1 MIEKSIIIEIEKLL
15 DNKKIIDSK
24 LLSDSFGINCLKI
37 ITNDSKE
44 FIVKYYYKN
53 NHKFNAIK
61 SERDNLVFF
70 NRQKFSYFPNIIN
83 YNDRFLIMSF
93 ISNNDDQPEKT
104 NVDLLNSIISIH
116 SIKNQDYGFDF
127 DTQIGGLKQI
137 NSKSKNW
144 KEFYTDKRLSYIFD
158 LVNKNKPMDK
168 SINTKI
174 DLLIKKMDNFIPTN
188 PRPSLL
194 HGDLWEGNILFKN
207 KKFVGF
213 IDPGSFYGHNE
224 LEISYLRWFNPKFID
239 NNFLNKYND
248 HIKVDK
254 YYLEYEPVYQLYY
267 SLLNVYLWDRRYV
280 EDVRRLLDKIKIYR
294 LNTRIRIR

>member
-1 MIEKSIIIEIEKLL
+1 MIDQDIILEIEELL

-61 SERDNLVFF
+61 SEKDNLVFF
-70 NRQKFSYFPNIIN
+70 NRQKFNYFPNIIN

-224 LEISYLRWFNPKFID
+224 LEVSYLRWFNPKFID

-280 EDVRRLLDKIKIYR
+280 EDVRRLLDKIKI
-294 LNTRIRIR
+294 

>member
-53 NHKFNAIK
+53 NDEFNAIK
-61 SERDNLVFF
+61 SEKDNLVFF
-70 NRQKFSYFPNIIN
+70 NKQKFNYFPNIIN

-93 ISNNDDQPEKT
+93 MSNNDDQPEKT

-168 SINTKI
+168 TINTKI

-188 PRPSLL
+188 PPPSLL

-207 KKFVGF
+207 KKFIGF

-224 LEISYLRWFNPKFID
+224 LEVSYLRWFNPKFID
-239 NNFLNKYND
+239 NNFLDKYND

-280 EDVRRLLDKIKIYR
+280 EDVRRLLDKIKI
-294 LNTRIRIR
+294 

>member
-61 SERDNLVFF
+61 SEKDNLVFF
-70 NRQKFSYFPNIIN
+70 NRQKFNYFPNIIN

-93 ISNNDDQPEKT
+93 INNNDDQPEKT

-239 NNFLNKYND
+239 NNFLDKYND

-280 EDVRRLLDKIKIYR
+280 EDVRRLLDKIKI
-294 LNTRIRIR
+294 

>member
-61 SERDNLVFF
+61 SEKDNLVFF
-70 NRQKFSYFPNIIN
+70 NRQKFNYFPNIIN

-93 ISNNDDQPEKT
+93 ISNDDDQPEKT

-239 NNFLNKYND
+239 NNFLDKYND

-280 EDVRRLLDKIKIYR
+280 EDVRRLLDKIKI
-294 LNTRIRIR
+294 

>member
-1 MIEKSIIIEIEKLL
+1 MIEQSIILEIEKLL

-37 ITNDSKE
+37 VTSDIKE
-44 FIVKYYYKN
+44 FIIKYYYKN
-53 NHKFNAIK
+53 NDKFNAIK

-70 NRQKFSYFPNIIN
+70 NKQKFNYFPNIIN

-93 ISNNDDQPEKT
+93 IDNNDDQPEKT
-104 NVDLLNSIISIH
+104 HVDLLNSIISIH

-239 NNFLNKYND
+239 NNFLDKYND

-280 EDVRRLLDKIKIYR
+280 EDVRRLLDKIKI
-294 LNTRIRIR
+294 

>member
-44 FIVKYYYKN
+44 FIIKYYYKN

-61 SERDNLVFF
+61 SEKDNLVFF
-70 NRQKFSYFPNIIN
+70 NRQKFNYFPNIIN

-93 ISNNDDQPEKT
+93 IDNNDDQPEKT

-239 NNFLNKYND
+239 NNFLDKYND

-280 EDVRRLLDKIKIYR
+280 EDVRRLLDKIKI
-294 LNTRIRIR
+294 

>member
-53 NHKFNAIK
+53 NDKFNAIK
-61 SERDNLVFF
+61 SEKDNLVFF
-70 NRQKFSYFPNIIN
+70 NKLKFNYFPNIIN

-168 SINTKI
+168 SINIKI

-224 LEISYLRWFNPKFID
+224 LEVSYLRWFNPKFID

-280 EDVRRLLDKIKIYR
+280 EDVRRLLDKIKI
-294 LNTRIRIR
+294 

>member
-1 MIEKSIIIEIEKLL
+1 MIEKSIILEIEKLL
-15 DNKKIIDSK
+15 NNKKIIDSK

-37 ITNDSKE
+37 VTNDNTE

-53 NHKFNAIK
+53 NDKFNAIK
-61 SERDNLVFF
+61 SEKDNLVFF
-70 NRQKFSYFPNIIN
+70 NKQKFNYFPNIIN

-224 LEISYLRWFNPKFID
+224 LEVSYLRWFNPKFID
-239 NNFLNKYND
+239 NNFLDKYND

-267 SLLNVYLWDRRYV
+267 SLLNVYLWDRKYV
-280 EDVRRLLDKIKIYR
+280 EDVRQLLNKIKI
-294 LNTRIRIR
+294 

>member
-15 DNKKIIDSK
+15 DNKKIIDRK

-53 NHKFNAIK
+53 NDKFNAIK
-61 SERDNLVFF
+61 SERDNLVFL
-70 NRQKFSYFPNIIN
+70 NKQKFNYFPNIIN

-239 NNFLNKYND
+239 NNFLDKYND

-280 EDVRRLLDKIKIYR
+280 EDVRKLLDKIKI
-294 LNTRIRIR
+294 

>member
-37 ITNDSKE
+37 VTSDSKE

-53 NHKFNAIK
+53 NDKFNAIK
-61 SERDNLVFF
+61 SEKDNLVFF
-70 NRQKFSYFPNIIN
+70 NRQKFNYFPNIIN

-224 LEISYLRWFNPKFID
+224 LEVSYLRWFNPKFID
-239 NNFLNKYND
+239 NNFLDKYND

-280 EDVRRLLDKIKIYR
+280 EDVRRLLDKIKI
-294 LNTRIRIR
+294 

>member
-37 ITNDSKE
+37 VTSDSKE

-53 NHKFNAIK
+53 NDEFNAIK
-61 SERDNLVFF
+61 SETDNLLFF
-70 NRQKFSYFPNIIN
+70 NRQKFNQFPSIIN
-83 YNDRFLIMSF
+83 YNDNLLIMSF
-93 ISNNDDQPEKT
+93 INNDDDQPNQT
-104 NVDLLNSIISIH
+104 NDDLLNSIISLH
-116 SIKNQDYGFDF
+116 SNKSKNYGFSF

-137 NSKSKNW
+137 NSSSKNW
-144 KEFYTDKRLSYIFD
+144 LEFYRDKRLNYIFD
-158 LVNKNKPMDK
+158 LVNKNQPMDET
-168 SINTKI
+168 INTKI
-174 DLLIKKMDNFIPTN
+174 DLLIKKIDNFIPN
-188 PRPSLL
+188 KPISSLL

-239 NNFLNKYND
+239 ENFLDKYND
-248 HIKVDK
+248 HIKIDK
-254 YYLEYEPVYQLYY
+254 YYLEYEPIYQLYY
-267 SLLNVYLWDRRYV
+267 SLLNVYLWDRSYI
-280 EDVRRLLDKIKIYR
+280 EDVRKLLEKIKI
-294 LNTRIRIR
+294 

>member
-1 MIEKSIIIEIEKLL
+1 MIEQSIILEIEKLL

-37 ITNDSKE
+37 VTSDSKE

-53 NHKFNAIK
+53 NDKFNAIK
-61 SERDNLVFF
+61 SEKDNLVFF
-70 NRQKFSYFPNIIN
+70 NKHKFNYFPNIIN

-104 NVDLLNSIISIH
+104 NVDLLKSIISIH
-116 SIKNQDYGFDF
+116 SIKNEDYGFDF

-224 LEISYLRWFNPKFID
+224 LEVSYLRWFNPKFID

-254 YYLEYEPVYQLYY
+254 NYLEYEPVYQLYY

-280 EDVRRLLDKIKIYR
+280 EDVRRLLDKIKI
-294 LNTRIRIR
+294 

>member
-53 NHKFNAIK
+53 NDKFDAIK
-61 SERDNLVFF
+61 SEKDNLVFF
-70 NRQKFSYFPNIIN
+70 NKQKFNYFPNIIN

-93 ISNNDDQPEKT
+93 IDCNDDQPEKT
-104 NVDLLNSIISIH
+104 HVDLLNSIISIH
-116 SIKNQDYGFDF
+116 SVKNQDYGFDF

-224 LEISYLRWFNPKFID
+224 LEVSYLRWFNPKFID

-280 EDVRRLLDKIKIYR
+280 EDVRRLLDKIKI
-294 LNTRIRIR
+294 

>member
-61 SERDNLVFF
+61 SEKDNLVFF
-70 NRQKFSYFPNIIN
+70 NRQKFNYFPNIIN

-93 ISNNDDQPEKT
+93 ISNNDDQPVKT
-104 NVDLLNSIISIH
+104 DVDLLNSIISIH

-174 DLLIKKMDNFIPTN
+174 DLLIKKMDNFIPAN

-224 LEISYLRWFNPKFID
+224 LEVSYLRWFNPKFID

-280 EDVRRLLDKIKIYR
+280 EDVRRLLDKIKI
-294 LNTRIRIR
+294 

>member
-53 NHKFNAIK
+53 NDKFNAIK
-61 SERDNLVFF
+61 SEKDNLVFF
-70 NRQKFSYFPNIIN
+70 NKQKFNYFPNIIN

-93 ISNNDDQPEKT
+93 ISNDDDQPEKT

-168 SINTKI
+168 SINSKI

-224 LEISYLRWFNPKFID
+224 LEVSYLRWFNPKFID
-239 NNFLNKYND
+239 NNFLDKYND

-280 EDVRRLLDKIKIYR
+280 EDVRRLLDKIKI
-294 LNTRIRIR
+294 

>member
-1 MIEKSIIIEIEKLL
+1 MIDKSIIIEIEKLL

-53 NHKFNAIK
+53 NDKFNAIK
-61 SERDNLVFF
+61 SEKDNLVFF
-70 NRQKFSYFPNIIN
+70 NKQKFNYFPNIIN

-116 SIKNQDYGFDF
+116 SIKNQYYGFDF

-144 KEFYTDKRLSYIFD
+144 KEFYADKRLSYIFD

-224 LEISYLRWFNPKFID
+224 LEVSYLRWFNPKFID

-280 EDVRRLLDKIKIYR
+280 EDVRRLLDKIKI
-294 LNTRIRIR
+294 

>member
-61 SERDNLVFF
+61 SEKDNLVFF
-70 NRQKFSYFPNIIN
+70 NKQKFNYFPNIIN

-224 LEISYLRWFNPKFID
+224 LEVSYLRWFNPKFID
-239 NNFLNKYND
+239 NNFLDKYND

-280 EDVRRLLDKIKIYR
+280 EDVRRLLDKIKI
-294 LNTRIRIR
+294 

>member
-1 MIEKSIIIEIEKLL
+1 MIEQSIILEIEKLL

-53 NHKFNAIK
+53 NDKFNAIK
-61 SERDNLVFF
+61 AEKDNLVFF
-70 NRQKFSYFPNIIN
+70 NKQKFNYFPNIIN

-224 LEISYLRWFNPKFID
+224 LEVSYLRWFNPKFID

-280 EDVRRLLDKIKIYR
+280 EDVRRLLDKIKI
-294 LNTRIRIR
+294 

>member
-61 SERDNLVFF
+61 SEKDNLVFF
-70 NRQKFSYFPNIIN
+70 NRQKFNYFPNIIN

-207 KKFVGF
+207 KKFSGF

-224 LEISYLRWFNPKFID
+224 LEISYLRWFNPRFID
-239 NNFLNKYND
+239 ENFLDKYND
-248 HIKVDK
+248 HIKIDK
-254 YYLEYEPVYQLYY
+254 YYLEYEPIYQLYY
-267 SLLNVYLWDRRYV
+267 SLLNVYLWDRSYID
-280 EDVRRLLDKIKIYR
+280 DVRKLLEKIKI
-294 LNTRIRIR
+294 

>member
-53 NHKFNAIK
+53 NDKFNAIK
-61 SERDNLVFF
+61 SEKDNLVFF
-70 NRQKFSYFPNIIN
+70 NKQKFNYFPNIIN

-93 ISNNDDQPEKT
+93 IDNNDDQPEKT
-104 NVDLLNSIISIH
+104 HVDLLNSIISIH

-224 LEISYLRWFNPKFID
+224 LEVSYLRWFNPKFID
-239 NNFLNKYND
+239 NNFLDKYND

-280 EDVRRLLDKIKIYR
+280 EDVRRLLDKIKI
-294 LNTRIRIR
+294 

>member
-1 MIEKSIIIEIEKLL
+1 MVDQIIILEIEKLL

-61 SERDNLVFF
+61 SEKDNLVFF
-70 NRQKFSYFPNIIN
+70 NRQKFNYFPNIIN

-93 ISNNDDQPEKT
+93 IDNNDDQPEKT
-104 NVDLLNSIISIH
+104 HVDLLNSIISIH

-239 NNFLNKYND
+239 NNFLDKYND

-280 EDVRRLLDKIKIYR
+280 EDVRRLLDKIKI
-294 LNTRIRIR
+294 

>member
-61 SERDNLVFF
+61 SEKDNLVFF
-70 NRQKFSYFPNIIN
+70 NRQKFNYFPNIIN

-104 NVDLLNSIISIH
+104 NIDLLNSIISIH

-224 LEISYLRWFNPKFID
+224 LEVSYLRWFNPKFID

-280 EDVRRLLDKIKIYR
+280 EDVRRLLDKIKI
-294 LNTRIRIR
+294 

>member
-1 MIEKSIIIEIEKLL
+1 MIEKSIILEIEKLL

-37 ITNDSKE
+37 VTNDNTE

-53 NHKFNAIK
+53 NDKFNAIK
-61 SERDNLVFF
+61 SEKDNLVFF
-70 NRQKFSYFPNIIN
+70 NKQKFNYFPNIIN

-93 ISNNDDQPEKT
+93 INNNDDQPEKT

-158 LVNKNKPMDK
+158 LVNKNKPMDN

-224 LEISYLRWFNPKFID
+224 LEVSYLRWFNPKFID
-239 NNFLNKYND
+239 NNFLDKYND

-267 SLLNVYLWDRRYV
+267 SLLNVYLWDRKYV
-280 EDVRRLLDKIKIYR
+280 EDVRQLLNKIKI
-294 LNTRIRIR
+294 

>member
-61 SERDNLVFF
+61 SEKDNLVFF
-70 NRQKFSYFPNIIN
+70 NRQKFNYFPNIIN

-239 NNFLNKYND
+239 NNFLDKYND

-280 EDVRRLLDKIKIYR
+280 EDVRRLLDKIKI
-294 LNTRIRIR
+294 